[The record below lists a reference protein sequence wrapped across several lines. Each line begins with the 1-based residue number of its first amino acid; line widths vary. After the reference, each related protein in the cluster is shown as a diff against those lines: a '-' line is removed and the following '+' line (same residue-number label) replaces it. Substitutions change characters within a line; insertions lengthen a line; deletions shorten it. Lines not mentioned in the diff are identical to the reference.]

1 MTTNLAFSLPASSPR
16 SVGEQ
21 ENPRRIEIVTS
32 RAQRRARPK
41 LAYALVAIGGLT
53 MIFLAQLLL
62 SIALSNGAYQISS
75 LLIEQRDLGRVEGS
89 LNEQL
94 ELVGSTQNLAAN
106 AQNLGMV
113 GTSAPAF
120 LRLSDGAVIG
130 AAVAAESATTPSGSI
145 ANSLLAEVAL
155 VENSAIS
162 TEQAPAA
169 TADGALDTAALPNST
184 ETDTGTGAPEGSVSS
199 GLTEQGASATPGA
212 EPSVASSPGALPS
225 PVTH

>member
-1 MTTNLAFSLPASSPR
+1 MTTNLAFSLPTPSPR
-16 SVGEQ
+16 TPGAQ

-41 LAYALVAIGGLT
+41 LAYALVAVGGLT
-53 MIFLAQLLL
+53 VIFLAQLLL

-75 LLIEQRDLGRVEGS
+75 LLIEKRDLGRVEGS
-89 LNEQL
+89 LSEQL

-130 AAVAAESATTPSGSI
+130 SAVAAEAATTDANSI
-145 ANSLLAEVAL
+145 ANSLLAGVAL
-155 VENSAIS
+155 VEN
-162 TEQAPAA
+162 PA
-169 TADGALDTAALPNST
+169 TAAAEVPAEATGAEVDTAALPGAT
-184 ETDTGTGAPEGSVSS
+184 ETDTGTGVTAGSASS
-199 GLTEQGASATPGA
+199 GLTEQGASTTTGA
-212 EPSVASSPGALPS
+212 DTSVASTPGALPS

>member
-1 MTTNLAFSLPASSPR
+1 MTNLAFSLPAPSPR
-16 SVGEQ
+16 SRDEQ

-41 LAYALVAIGGLT
+41 LAYALVAVGGLT
-53 MIFLAQLLL
+53 LIFLAQLLL

-75 LLIEQRDLGRVEGS
+75 LLVEKRDLGRVEGS
-89 LNEQL
+89 LSEQL

-106 AQNLGMV
+106 AQMLGMV

-130 AAVAAESATTPSGSI
+130 SAVAAEAASTDAGSI
-145 ANSLLAEVAL
+145 ANSLLSGVAL
-155 VENSAIS
+155 VENPATV
-162 TEQAPAA
+162 TEEVPVASSG
-169 TADGALDTAALPNST
+169 TAVDTAAIAGST
-184 ETDTGTGAPEGSVSS
+184 ETDTGTGVGTTPLTS
-199 GLTEQGASATPGA
+199 GLSDQGASTTPGEA
-212 EPSVASSPGALPS
+212 ASVPSTPGALPS

>member
-1 MTTNLAFSLPASSPR
+1 MTNLAFSFPDSSPR
-16 SVGEQ
+16 TPGEQ

-41 LAYALVAIGGLT
+41 LAYALVAVGGLT
-53 MIFLAQLLL
+53 LIFLAQLLL

-75 LLIEQRDLGRVEGS
+75 LLIEKRDLGREEGS
-89 LNEQL
+89 LSEQL

-106 AQNLGMV
+106 AQSLGMV

-130 AAVAAESATTPSGSI
+130 SAVAAEAATTDPGII
-145 ANSLLAEVAL
+145 ANSLLAGVAL
-155 VENSAIS
+155 VDTTATV
-162 TEQAPAA
+162 TEEPPVAA
-169 TADGALDTAALPNST
+169 EGTELNTAST
-184 ETDTGTGAPEGSVSS
+184 ETDTGTGATGGSLTS
-199 GLTEQGASATPGA
+199 GLTEQGASTTTGA
-212 EPSVASSPGALPS
+212 DASVPSTPGALPS

>member
-1 MTTNLAFSLPASSPR
+1 MTNLAFSLPASSPR
-16 SVGEQ
+16 TSGEQ

-41 LAYALVAIGGLT
+41 LAYALVAVGGLT
-53 MIFLAQLLL
+53 LIFLAQLLL

-75 LLIEQRDLGRVEGS
+75 LLIEKRDLGRVEGS
-89 LNEQL
+89 LSEQL

-130 AAVAAESATTPSGSI
+130 SAVAAEAAATDSGSI
-145 ANSLLAEVAL
+145 ANSLLTGVAL
-155 VENSAIS
+155 VDNPATV
-162 TEQAPAA
+162 TEEVPAA
-169 TADGALDTAALPNST
+169 TGGEVDTASVAGST
-184 ETDTGTGAPEGSVSS
+184 ETDTGTGAAAGSLTS
-199 GLTEQGASATPGA
+199 GLTEQGASTTTGA
-212 EPSVASSPGALPS
+212 DASVPSTPGALPS

>member
-1 MTTNLAFSLPASSPR
+1 MTNLAFTLPTTSPR
-16 SVGEQ
+16 SPREQ

-41 LAYALVAIGGLT
+41 LAYALVAVGGLT
-53 MIFLAQLLL
+53 IIFLAQLLL

-75 LLIEQRDLGRVEGS
+75 LLIEKRDLGRVEGS
-89 LNEQL
+89 LSEQL

-106 AQNLGMV
+106 AQMLGMV

-130 AAVAAESATTPSGSI
+130 SAVAAEAATTDSGSI
-145 ANSLLAEVAL
+145 ANSLLAGVAL
-155 VENSAIS
+155 VENPATV
-162 TEQAPAA
+162 TEEAPVAA
-169 TADGALDTAALPNST
+169 EGTELDTAAIAGST
-184 ETDTGTGAPEGSVSS
+184 ETDTGTGVASGSLTS
-199 GLTEQGASATPGA
+199 GLTEQGASTTSGA
-212 EPSVASSPGALPS
+212 DASVPSTPGALPS

>member
-1 MTTNLAFSLPASSPR
+1 MTNLAFSLPTPPPR
-16 SVGEQ
+16 SSGEQ

-41 LAYALVAIGGLT
+41 LAYALIAIGGLT
-53 MIFLAQLLL
+53 IIFLAQLLL

-75 LLIEQRDLGRVEGS
+75 LLIEKRDLGREEGS
-89 LNEQL
+89 LSEQL

-106 AQNLGMV
+106 AQSLGMV

-130 AAVAAESATTPSGSI
+130 SAVAAEAATTNPGSI
-145 ANSLLAEVAL
+145 ANSLLAGVAL
-155 VENSAIS
+155 VENPATV
-162 TEQAPAA
+162 TEEEPVAA
-169 TADGALDTAALPNST
+169 EGSELDTASIVGST
-184 ETDTGTGAPEGSVSS
+184 ETDTGTGVAGGSLTS
-199 GLTEQGASATPGA
+199 GLTEQGASTTSGSDA
-212 EPSVASSPGALPS
+212 SVTSTPGALPS